1 MTETTI
7 KSVSKILQDE
17 HGYSYIDVVLEDGTQ
32 GYYPNS
38 DEALGLFTVG
48 SKVKYKDVKMFAGR
62 MKINGLTKIIQMT
75 TTKIS
80 SITPIEIGKNNTFYR
95 EITTEN
101 GITAIH
107 YDEVYKNISSLKEGD
122 MIQYAETRNVKDRGD
137 FFVGLVKM
145 SLYSPDER
153 RQLSIVRQSSIKAAI
168 EIANICSAGERWTNN
183 DGTIDKQLA
192 VADII
197 EISELLIPYC
207 LVD

>member
-48 SKVKYKDVKMFAGR
+48 SKVRYKDVKMFAGR

-168 EIANICSAGERWTNN
+168 EIASICSAGERWTNN